1 MVRTQILLPEDIYEA
16 AKLAAY
22 QKRVSLSEIVRQS
35 LRVVVK
41 INIKENKEAVK
52 SGSEILLDF
61 KDKIKKLS
69 GKIKQKTPKNLSS
82 RTDYYL
88 YGNGRIE

>member
-1 MVRTQILLPEDIYEA
+1 MVRTQVLLPEDIYEA
-16 AKLAAY
+16 AKLAAF
-22 QKRVSLSEIVRQS
+22 QKRVSLSEIVRQG

-41 INIKENKEAVK
+41 TNIKEKKEVVK

-61 KDKIKKLS
+61 KDKVKKLS

-82 RTDYYL
+82 RADYYL
-88 YGNGRIE
+88 YGNGRM